1 MSEIASLADAL
12 ASAVVDD
19 ALLHERHGP
28 FLQLGRRMLGV
39 QSNIYGY
46 MEIWPTAFRSYNL
59 MVPNFFNTP
68 LPLLGVTPDAGL
80 IGTAMY
86 ASSRA
91 AQCMYCSAHSCTIAQ
106 RGGAKRETLEQVL
119 APESAGS
126 EGVRALLQVAAGMS
140 TMPASLTPKEVKE
153 LYDHYGEKAAD
164 WLGHAVAMMGFLN
177 KMMDAMGVDLEA
189 DLVDEIKAVA
199 GASNWTPGRHR
210 VAKSGRPFSAAK
222 SPKRTLLSMLPFLPY
237 AIRKD
242 VLWTRGVPTKPLKA
256 MSLLEKETGYTFPM
270 VGRIRQGRVV
280 RTLTTMIRDNL
291 SPTESRLGIATK
303 HMAGVVYALGLGND
317 ELRRGSEKMA
327 HASGLSDL
335 SRCYDIAA
343 EPLIL
348 DDPSFIEPY
357 FQGAEPRFKAVMLLT
372 KALVSSPSNVTP
384 LVVKAAMDALEPAEV
399 IELVTWL
406 SLLSLL
412 HRLQVLQEARDQA

>member
-1 MSEIASLADAL
+1 MSEFRSLADAL
-12 ASAVVDD
+12 AAAVVDD
-19 ALLHERHGP
+19 ATLHQRHGP
-28 FLQLGRRMLGV
+28 FIVLSSRMLGV
-39 QSNIYGY
+39 QYNFYGY
-46 MEIWPTAFRSYNL
+46 MEMWPTAFRSYNL

-68 LPLLGVTPDAGL
+68 FPLLGTKPDAGL

-91 AQCMYCSAHSCTIAQ
+91 AQCMYCSAHSCSIAQ
-106 RGGAKRETLEQVL
+106 RGGAKLETLAQVL
-119 APESAGS
+119 EPESAGS
-126 EGVRALLQVAAGMS
+126 VGLRALLQVAAGMS
-140 TMPASLTPKEVKE
+140 TMPASLTPKEVGD

-177 KMMDAMGVDLEA
+177 TMMDAMGVDLEA
-189 DLVDEIKAVA
+189 DLVTEIKAVA
-199 GASNWTPGRHR
+199 EASNWTPGRHR
-210 VAKSGRPFSAAK
+210 VVQDGRTSLAAK

-237 AIRKD
+237 AIRHD
-242 VLWTRGVPTKPLKA
+242 FLWTRGVPSKPEQA
-256 MSLLEKETGYTFPM
+256 VSLLEEATGYGFPM

-291 SPTESRLGIATK
+291 SPTASGLGLGIK
-303 HMAGVVYALGLGND
+303 HMAGLVYALGIDND

-327 HASGLSDL
+327 RAANRRDL
-335 SRCYDIAA
+335 SRCYELAA
-343 EPLIL
+343 EPLFL
-348 DDPSFIEPY
+348 DDASSIDPY

-372 KALVSSPSNVTP
+372 KAMVPSPSNVTP
-384 LVVKAAMDALEPAEV
+384 LVVKAAIDALKPAEV

-412 HRLQVLQEARDQA
+412 HRLQVLQEARAQA